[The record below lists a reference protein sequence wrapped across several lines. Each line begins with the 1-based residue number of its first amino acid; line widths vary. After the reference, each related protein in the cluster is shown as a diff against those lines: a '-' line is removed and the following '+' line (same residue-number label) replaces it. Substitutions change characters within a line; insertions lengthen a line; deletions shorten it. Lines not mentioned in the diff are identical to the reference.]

1 MVTEEYRDSVY
12 DFTLGRVIEATEVLG
27 IRNIAPVE
35 DETAD
40 EALDRT
46 VVQILR
52 ELLAGTRDL
61 ISMGQITYGLKGERD
76 WAIVDGSV
84 TAAVTRIDDLKGLAA
99 QVPPRAPL
107 GAPLQPVPSPSDSSG
122 N

>member
-1 MVTEEYRDSVY
+1 M
-12 DFTLGRVIEATEVLG
+12 
-27 IRNIAPVE
+27 PVE

-46 VVQILR
+46 VAQILR
-52 ELLAGTRDL
+52 ELLAGTREL
-61 ISMGQITYGLKGERD
+61 IPMGQVTYGRRGEMD

-84 TAAVTRIDDLKGLAA
+84 TAAVTRIDELKGLAA
-99 QVPPRAPL
+99 QVSPQAPL
-107 GAPLQPVPSPSDSSG
+107 GPPLQPVSSPADSSG